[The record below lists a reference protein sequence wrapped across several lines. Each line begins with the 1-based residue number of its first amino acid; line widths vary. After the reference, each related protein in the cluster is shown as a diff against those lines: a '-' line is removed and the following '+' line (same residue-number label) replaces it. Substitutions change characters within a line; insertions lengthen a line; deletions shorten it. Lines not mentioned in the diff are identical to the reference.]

1 MIRIELTETEATVL
15 TEILVSYLSDLRG
28 EIVRTEKKE
37 WRSDMKDRENMV
49 KEIINR
55 LRTQ

>member
-1 MIRIELTETEATVL
+1 MIRIELTETEAAVL

-49 KEIINR
+49 KEIIQR
-55 LRTQ
+55 LRTK